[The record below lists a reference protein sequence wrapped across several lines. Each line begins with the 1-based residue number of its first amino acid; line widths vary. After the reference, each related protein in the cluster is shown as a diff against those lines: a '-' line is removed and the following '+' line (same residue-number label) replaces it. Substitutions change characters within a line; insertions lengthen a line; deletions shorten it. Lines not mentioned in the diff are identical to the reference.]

1 MVYRNLVLAISPP
14 ERSMRNGPCSRAI
27 PRICLLL
34 LLFLLLQTAARAS
47 WPPEPFPGHSPTSL
61 AAGEE
66 GAEEPKGAEEGKN
79 KKGPKPYGK
88 VVTKEARTSGG
99 LFKVHRIGPKVYYE
113 IPAALLGREML
124 WYTEVSRVPSGVG
137 FSGLQVNYRVVRW
150 ETRDDRVLLRG
161 LSYEKRAVGDSSL
174 EDAVERASLP
184 PILSAFDVEA
194 YGADNAAV
202 IDATKLLTS
211 DLPDFSAREVL
222 SRLKL
227 PAPPSVDASR
237 CYVDEV
243 KAFPRNLEVRSV
255 ITYSLGPPPLPGT
268 GKEKGPAP
276 KVPGDLRSLS
286 VMVHYSLTL
295 LPEKPMR
302 GRYFDPRVGYFARS
316 FEEYRTEENRMV
328 RRRFIN
334 RFRLEKKDPEATR
347 SEPVRAI
354 VFHLSREVPEK
365 WRSSLCRGVEDW
377 NAAFEEA
384 GFLGAVVC
392 RNAPAAEEDPSWDP
406 EDVRYSVIRWSTE
419 PIPNAAGPHVHDP
432 RSGEILSSHIVFWHD
447 ILKLVEGWYFVLSSP
462 LDPRAER
469 IPLPDEVMG
478 ELLRYVATHEVGHA
492 LGLRHNHKASSA
504 YTVSQLR
511 DPVFTA
517 EHGTV
522 ASIMSYGRF
531 NYVAQ
536 PGDGVTRLLPVVAPY
551 DRFGITWGYLP
562 FPEANSPR
570 EEIPLLDRMAA
581 RQIEEPWLRYGG
593 EDGPAGVDPTVRVE
607 AIGSDPVESTAL
619 GLANQERVL
628 SRLVAATEKLGEDTT
643 VLEEMYGQLLKVRLD
658 WFRSVAKLVG
668 GVVETRY
675 LGGRGEAPFSRVP
688 AKSQEK
694 AVAFLLER
702 AFRSP
707 GSLADPEILNRI
719 RYLGAVDPVT
729 DLQRSLLLE
738 LVSPER
744 FRLLLDGEALAPGAS
759 YSARK
764 FLSDLQAGLWEELG
778 AKRPLIDPWRRTLQ
792 RSYLERM
799 GRMLRAV
806 ESPVLG
812 TDKPDISGSG
822 ESPDLAQLRRTDFR
836 AAARASLVAL
846 ASSLDGALA
855 RTNDPMT
862 LLHLK
867 DCRKEISLL
876 LDPRK

>member
-1 MVYRNLVLAISPP
+1 MRTDS
-14 ERSMRNGPCSRAI
+14 RSCRI
-27 PRICLLL
+27 PRTGHLLVLLL
-34 LLFLLLQTAARAS
+34 LLGTTARTS
-47 WPPEPFPGHSPTSL
+47 WPHEAFPGHSSVDH
-61 AAGEE
+61 ARGKE
-66 GAEEPKGAEEGKN
+66 GTKEQKVDGKEDE
-79 KKGPKPYGK
+79 KKRPKPYEE
-88 VVTKEARTSGG
+88 VVTKEAKTLEG

-113 IPAALLGREML
+113 IPPALLGREML

-137 FSGLQVNYRVVRW
+137 FSGLPVNYRVVRW

-161 LSYEKRAVGDSSL
+161 LSYEKRAVGDPAL

-222 SRLKL
+222 GRLKL

-237 CYVDEV
+237 SYVDEV
-243 KAFPRNLEVRSV
+243 KAFPKNLEVRSV
-255 ITYSLGPPPLPGT
+255 ITYSLGPPPLPGAEDQ
-268 GKEKGPAP
+268 GAE
-276 KVPGDLRSLS
+276 VPGNLRSLS

-295 LPEKPMR
+295 LPDRPMR
-302 GRYFDPRVGYFARS
+302 GRYFDPRVGYLARS
-316 FEEYRTEENRMV
+316 FEEYRPEENRMV

-334 RFRLEKKDPEATR
+334 RFRLEKKDLEASR

-377 NAAFEEA
+377 NVAFEEA
-384 GFLGAVVC
+384 GFLGAIVC
-392 RNAPAAEEDPSWDP
+392 RNAPTVEEDPSWDP

-419 PIPNAAGPHVHDP
+419 PIPNASGPHVHDP

-447 ILKLVEGWYFVLSSP
+447 ILKLMEELYFVLSSP
-462 LDPRAER
+462 LDPRAEK

-478 ELLRYVATHEVGHA
+478 ELVRYVAAHEVGHA

-511 DPVFTA
+511 DPGFTA
-517 EHGTV
+517 EHGPV

-536 PGDGVTRLLPVVAPY
+536 PGDGVTRLLPMVAPY
-551 DRFGITWGYLP
+551 DRFAIKWGYLL

-581 RQIEEPWLRYGG
+581 LQIEKPWLRYGG
-593 EDGPAGVDPTVRVE
+593 EDGPAGVDPTVKVE
-607 AIGSDPVESTAL
+607 AIGSDPIESTAL

-643 VLEEMYGQLLKVRLD
+643 VLEETYGQLLKIRLH
-658 WFRSVAKLVG
+658 WFRSVVKLVG

-675 LGGRGEAPFSRVP
+675 LGGRGEVPFSRVP
-688 AKSQEK
+688 TESQEK
-694 AVAFLLER
+694 AVAFLLDR
-702 AFRSP
+702 AFQSP
-707 GSLADPEILNRI
+707 GSLADPGILNRI

-729 DLQRSLLLE
+729 DLQRSILLE

-759 YSARK
+759 YSAGK
-764 FLSDLQAGLWEELG
+764 FLSDLQRGLWGELR

-806 ESPVLG
+806 EGSLLWM
-812 TDKPDISGSG
+812 DKPDISGSG
-822 ESPDLAQLRRTDFR
+822 DSPDLASLRRTDFR
-836 AAARASLVAL
+836 AVARASLATL

-855 RTNDPMT
+855 RTKDSMT

-867 DCRKEISLL
+867 DCRKEIYFL